1 MAKRRGSIVPRVVL
15 GASFVAVV
23 PQITACSGPDPIVQ
37 FGQIFFGVAAVA
49 MCCFD
54 AGVADVAFII
64 DASDASDSPA
74 DAPGDVDTDA
84 TDAPTD

>member
-37 FGQIFFGVAAVA
+37 FGQIFYGVAAVA
-49 MCCFD
+49 YCCFD
-54 AGVADVAFII
+54 AGVADVAFVP
-64 DASDASDSPA
+64 DATDSGDAPA
-74 DAPGDVDTDA
+74 DAPDDVDTDA